1 MNILKKIPVRPKK
14 RLNNP
19 YIFSIIDESLVKSNS
34 LPEPQI
40 IAREI
45 VNNLESALER
55 FEEIEIR
62 LKDK

>member
-1 MNILKKIPVRPKK
+1 MGILKKIQVRPKK
-14 RLNNP
+14 RLKNP
-19 YIFSIIDESLVKSNS
+19 YIFWLIDESLVKSNS

-45 VNNLESALER
+45 VNNLESVLER
-55 FEEIEIR
+55 FEEIEIG